1 MKVIGLDIG
10 TTTICAVVLDAEK
23 GDVLK
28 SVTLPNDTFIDN
40 TKPFEKIQDP
50 EKILS
55 RATSLVDELLV
66 GFDDVV
72 SIGVTGQMHG
82 LLYID
87 EKGNSVSGLYIWQD
101 ASANG
106 IYKDGRSY
114 AQYLTEL
121 TGYKMASGFG
131 GATYFYHNENN
142 MVPESAVKICT
153 IHDYVA
159 MKLAGLVC
167 PVMHTSDAASYGL
180 FDIKNG
186 CFDKSAIEK
195 AGLDFEMFP
204 AVTGENMILGRKNG
218 KIPVS
223 VAIGDNQASFLG
235 SVDDIEKCLLV
246 NVGTGSQISFATK
259 SEKAPSGLEIRPCIG
274 ENRIMVGSSLCGGRA
289 FALLEKFFRETAEL
303 VTGEKITSA
312 YKGIDDFL
320 AKTEKVE
327 NPIDFS
333 TLFCGTRENPSDRA
347 KVENLGVDNFTP
359 GHFVYGVMNGMADEL
374 HEMYKSGLSVCEER
388 PCTLIASGNG
398 IRKNKT
404 LQRIVSEYFG
414 MEIKIPK
421 HKEEAAYGSAI
432 FSLTSAGIYDTIQS
446 ALQLVQYEIN

>member
-10 TTTICAVVLDAEK
+10 TTTICGVVLDAEK

-28 SVTLPNDTFIDN
+28 SITLPNDTFLDN

-55 RATSLVDELLV
+55 KATSLADELLEE
-66 GFDDVV
+66 FDDIV

-87 EKGNSVSGLYIWQD
+87 QEGNAVSGLYIWQD
-101 ASANG
+101 ASANE
-106 IYKDGRSY
+106 IYKDGISY

-142 MVPESAVKICT
+142 MVPETAVKICT
-153 IHDYVA
+153 IHDFIA
-159 MKLAGLVC
+159 MKLAALNE

-180 FDIKNG
+180 FDIKNA
-186 CFDKSAIEK
+186 CFDKCAIEK
-195 AGLDFEMFP
+195 AGLRFEMFP
-204 AVTGENMILGRKNG
+204 SVTNENMILGRKNE
-218 KIPVS
+218 KVPVS

-235 SVDDIEKCLLV
+235 SVCDMEECLLV

-259 SEKAPSGLEIRPCIG
+259 AENAPSGLEIRPCVG
-274 ENRIMVGSSLCGGRA
+274 ESRIMVGSSLCGGRA
-289 FALLEKFFRETAEL
+289 FALLENFFRETAEL
-303 VTGEKITSA
+303 VTGEKVASA
-312 YKGIDDFL
+312 YEGIDTFL
-320 AKTEKVE
+320 EQTEKVE
-327 NPIDFS
+327 NPLDFS
-333 TLFCGTRENPSDRA
+333 TLFCGTRENPVARA
-347 KVENLGVDNFTP
+347 KVGNLGIDNFTP
-359 GHFVYGVMNGMADEL
+359 GHFIYGVMNGMAQEL
-374 HEMYKSGLSVCEER
+374 GEMYEKGLSVCKEK
-388 PCTLIASGNG
+388 PCQLIASGNG

-446 ALQLVQYEIN
+446 ALQLIQYEIN

>member
-10 TTTICAVVLDAEK
+10 TTTVCAVVLDAQK

-28 SVTLPNDTFIDN
+28 SITLPNDTFLDN
-40 TKPFEKIQDP
+40 TKPFEKIQNP

-55 RATSLVDELLV
+55 KAMSLVDELISEY
-66 GFDDVV
+66 DDIV

-82 LLYID
+82 LLYIN
-87 EKGNSVSGLYIWQD
+87 EKGNAVSGLYIWQD
-101 ASANG
+101 ASANE
-106 IYKDGRSY
+106 IYKDGVSY
-114 AQYLTEL
+114 AQYLTAL

-142 MVPESAVKICT
+142 MVPETAVKICT

-159 MKLAGLVC
+159 MKLAGLNE

-180 FDIKNG
+180 FDIKNA
-186 CFDKSAIEK
+186 CFDKCAIEK
-195 AGLDFEMFP
+195 AGLRFEMFP
-204 AVTGENMILGRKNG
+204 SVTNENTILGRKNG

-235 SVDDIEKCLLV
+235 SVNDVEKCLLV
-246 NVGTGSQISFATK
+246 NVGTGSQISFAA
-259 SEKAPSGLEIRPCIG
+259 KAETAPAGLEIRPCVG

-289 FALLEKFFRETAEL
+289 FALLEKFFRETAEM
-303 VTGEKITSA
+303 VTGEKVDSA
-312 YKGIDDFL
+312 YKGIDAFL
-320 AKTEKVE
+320 EKTEKVE
-327 NPIDFS
+327 NPVSFS
-333 TLFCGTRENPSDRA
+333 TLFCGTRENPDERA
-347 KVENLGVDNFTP
+347 KVENLGIDNFTP
-359 GHFVYGVMNGMADEL
+359 GHFIYGVMNGMAEEL
-374 HEMYKSGLSVCEER
+374 HEMYEKGASVCEKR
-388 PCTLIASGNG
+388 PCQLIASGNG

-414 MEIKIPK
+414 MDIKIPK

-432 FSLTSAGIYDTIQS
+432 FSLTSAGICDTIQS
-446 ALQLVQYEIN
+446 AIQLIQYKN